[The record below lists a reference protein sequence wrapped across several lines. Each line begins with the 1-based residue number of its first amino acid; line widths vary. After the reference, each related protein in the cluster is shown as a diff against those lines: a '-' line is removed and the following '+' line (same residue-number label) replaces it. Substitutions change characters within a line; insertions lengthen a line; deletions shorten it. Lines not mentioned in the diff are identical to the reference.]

1 MKRIVRHFVKIH
13 YSWLLVYKMVCTHKF
28 GINVKHK
35 THDLAL
41 ELYNYVNENINI
53 KALMHIIVKL

>member
-1 MKRIVRHFVKIH
+1 M
-13 YSWLLVYKMVCTHKF
+13 LVYKMGCMHKF

>member
-1 MKRIVRHFVKIH
+1 V
-13 YSWLLVYKMVCTHKF
+13 HKF

-53 KALMHIIVKL
+53 KALTLCACVVGSCFSGK